1 MSHHARMNSFDI
13 LELIAPLKVAVA
25 QANYLTMTPI
35 QAASLPPILAG
46 RDVIGQ
52 AKTGSGKTAA
62 FALGLLNRL
71 DPALV
76 SVQALILS
84 PTRELA
90 TQVSNEV
97 RKLAAALPNVK
108 VLTLCGGVSL
118 RPHLQSLKHLPQAV
132 VGTPGRIL
140 ELIEAAALPLDKLQT
155 LVLDEADRLLD
166 MGFADEVRAIL
177 KHLPATR
184 QTLLFS
190 ATYPD
195 AVRRLSRDI
204 QRDPMEVT
212 VSSTLTEDDIEQR
225 FYEVAAE
232 QKFAALMRLLN
243 QHEAGSVA
251 VFCAQRV
258 DARAVADQ
266 LRKQGVVALALH
278 GDLDQ
283 RERDEV
289 LVRFANRSAT
299 VLVAT
304 DLAARGLDIQHLDL
318 VINYD
323 LASDADAHLHRIGR
337 TGRAGRK
344 GLALSLVMPH
354 ENARAVLF
362 AGPIGEGALASK
374 LPSPKPA
381 PLPAPAFVTLQID
394 GGRSDKL
401 RAGDILGALTGS
413 AGLPGDGVGKI
424 DIFPTRSYVAVARD
438 HADAALRSLGTARIK
453 NLKLRVRRL

>member
-1 MSHHARMNSFDI
+1 MRHHADMTNFET
-13 LELIAPLKVAVA
+13 LALVAPLKVAVA

-35 QAASLPPILAG
+35 QSAALPPILAG

-71 DPALV
+71 DPLAV

-90 TQVSNEV
+90 TQVSNEI

-118 RPHLQSLKHLPQAV
+118 RPHLQSLKHLPHVV

-140 ELIEAAALPLDKLQT
+140 ELIEAAALPLDTLQT

-177 KHLPATR
+177 KHLPVAR

-195 AVRRLSRDI
+195 AVRSLSRDI
-204 QRDPMEVT
+204 QRDPLEVS
-212 VSSTLTEDDIEQR
+212 VSSILTDDDIEQR
-225 FYEVAAE
+225 FYELAAE
-232 QKFAALMRLLN
+232 QKFEALMRLLN

-251 VFCAQRV
+251 VFCAQRM

-344 GLALSLVMPH
+344 GLALSLVMPQ
-354 ENARAVLF
+354 ETARAELF
-362 AGPIGEGALASK
+362 AGHLGEGALASK
-374 LPSPKPA
+374 LPSPKLR
-381 PLPAPAFVTLQID
+381 PLPAPEFVTLQID

-424 DIFPTRSYVAVARD
+424 DIFPTRSYVAVAR
-438 HADAALRSLGTARIK
+438 AYVDAALLSLSATRIK
-453 NLKLRVRRL
+453 NLKLRVRRI